1 MCGIFGI
8 VTTKHRD
15 QAIEPLNRAMRSL
28 AHRGPDDQ
36 GIDFLSGEGQG
47 LTVAFAHRRLAI
59 LDLSPAGHQPMKDER
74 TGNWITYNGEVFN
87 FHELRRTLQSQGI
100 SFSSESDT
108 EVLLKGLGARGIE
121 AIADWRGM
129 FACGFW
135 DAQKHRL
142 SLIRD
147 RLGIKPLYYFQDQD
161 SFIFSSE
168 IRAMLASGLVPRKL
182 SRTGIESFLACGSVQ
197 QPLTIIDNVFAL
209 LPGHILTFEKRQV
222 RTSPYWELRAEP
234 ADRGG
239 RSEDE
244 MSEEIAHLL
253 LESVKYRLVSDVP
266 VGVFLSGGI
275 DSSSIVALMRQAT
288 VRDIKSFSVCFSER
302 DFDERA
308 YAERVARHYN
318 TDHHSILLSE
328 GEILARL
335 PAALRAMDQ
344 PSIDGINSF
353 TVSEAAARAG
363 LKVALTGLGG
373 DEVFAGYSY
382 FPTIERSEKLRMK
395 IKSVPLALR
404 RPASAAIRTIL
415 TTPRA
420 TKLCSL
426 LCSKDLE
433 QHSVC
438 LHRRLFTKEQQ
449 LELLKTNGQ
458 HAGTESALEEWTAR
472 QFVNCAN
479 ADPINQASAL
489 DLGGYLSNTLLRDID
504 AMSMAHSL
512 EVRVPLIDHK
522 LVEAML
528 SIPGPIKLRRKEP
541 KWMLINAARD
551 LPRAIIGR
559 PKRGFELPFK
569 FWLRGNLREQVENTL
584 HSPTLIEQ
592 IEPGSI
598 ERIWQSF
605 IAEKTT
611 WSRVWSLFV
620 LGEWMQLNLK
630 A

>member
-15 QAIEPLNRAMRSL
+15 QAIEPLTRAMRSL

-36 GIDFLSGEGQG
+36 GIDFLSGESQE

-59 LDLSPAGHQPMKDER
+59 LDLSPAGHQPMRDER

-87 FHELRRTLQSQGI
+87 FHELRRNLQSQGI
-100 SFSSESDT
+100 SFKSESDT

-129 FACGFW
+129 FACGFC

-147 RLGIKPLYYFQDQD
+147 RLRIKPLYYFQDND

-168 IRAMLASGLVPRKL
+168 IRAMLASGLVPRKF
-182 SRTGIESFLACGSVQ
+182 SRAGIESFLACGSVQ

-209 LPGHILTFEKRQV
+209 LPGHILTFENRQV
-222 RTSPYWELRAEP
+222 RTGPYWELRAEQ
-234 ADRGG
+234 AGRGG

-244 MSEEIAHLL
+244 LSEEIALLL

-288 VRDIKSFSVCFSER
+288 VRDIKSFSVCFRER

-308 YAERVARHYN
+308 YAERVALHYSI
-318 TDHHSILLSE
+318 DHHSILLADAA
-328 GEILARL
+328 ILARL
-335 PAALRAMDQ
+335 PAALRSMDQ

-353 TVSEAAARAG
+353 IVSEAASRAG
-363 LKVALTGLGG
+363 LKVALSGLGG

-382 FPTIERSEKLRMK
+382 FPSIERSEKLRRK
-395 IKSVPLALR
+395 VKSVPLALR
-404 RPASAAIRTIL
+404 RPASAVIRTIL

-420 TKLCSL
+420 IKLCSL
-426 LCSKDLE
+426 LGSSDLE
-433 QHSVC
+433 QHSVY

-449 LELLKTNGQ
+449 LELLKTNGP
-458 HAGTESALEEWTAR
+458 HTGTESVLEEWTAH

-504 AMSMAHSL
+504 VMSMAHSL

-528 SIPGPIKLRRKEP
+528 FIPGPIKLRRKEP
-541 KWMLINAARD
+541 KWMLINA
-551 LPRAIIGR
+551 
-559 PKRGFELPFK
+559 
-569 FWLRGNLREQVENTL
+569 
-584 HSPTLIEQ
+584 
-592 IEPGSI
+592 
-598 ERIWQSF
+598 
-605 IAEKTT
+605 
-611 WSRVWSLFV
+611 
-620 LGEWMQLNLK
+620 
-630 A
+630 

>member
-8 VTTKHRD
+8 VTTKQRD
-15 QAIEPLNRAMRSL
+15 QTIDPLTRAVRSL

-36 GIDFLSGEGQG
+36 GIDFLSDERKG

-87 FHELRRTLQSQGI
+87 FHELRHKLQSRGI
-100 SFSSESDT
+100 GFRSESDT
-108 EVLLKGLGARGIE
+108 EVLLKGLGTQGIE
-121 AIADWRGM
+121 AIAGWRGM
-129 FACGFW
+129 FACAFW
-135 DAQKHRL
+135 DAQKRRL

-147 RLGIKPLYYFQDQD
+147 RLGIKPLYYFHDGD
-161 SFIFSSE
+161 TFLFSSE

-182 SRTGIESFLACGSVQ
+182 SRSGIDSFLGFGSVQ
-197 QPLTIIDNVFAL
+197 QPLTIIDKVFAL
-209 LPGHILTFEKRQV
+209 LPGHILNFENRRV
-222 RTSPYWELRAEP
+222 TTNPYWELRAETI
-234 ADRGG
+234 DREERGEEEL
-239 RSEDE
+239 SDE
-244 MSEEIAHLL
+244 IVHLL
-253 LESVKYRLVSDVP
+253 FESVKYRLVSDVP

-275 DSSSIVALMRQAT
+275 DSSSIVALMRRAT
-288 VRDIKSFSVCFSER
+288 ASDIKSFSVCFSER
-302 DFDERA
+302 DFDERT
-308 YAERVARHYN
+308 YAERIARQYR

-328 GEILARL
+328 EEIIARL
-335 PAALRAMDQ
+335 PEALRAMDQ

-353 TVSEAAARAG
+353 IVSEAASRAG
-363 LKVALTGLGG
+363 LKVALSGLGG

-382 FPTIERSEKLRMK
+382 FHTIERTEKWRRK
-395 IKSVPLALR
+395 VKKAPLALR
-404 RPASAAIRTIL
+404 RPAAAAIRTVL

-420 TKLCSL
+420 AKFSAL
-426 LCSKDLE
+426 LCSGDLE
-433 QHSVC
+433 EHSVC

-458 HAGTESALEEWTAR
+458 CAGDETALKEWNAR
-472 QFVNCAN
+472 QLANCAN
-479 ADPINQASAL
+479 TDPINQASAL

-512 EVRVPLIDHK
+512 EVRVPFIDHK

-528 SIPGPIKLRRKEP
+528 SIPGPMKLRRHEP
-541 KWMLINAARD
+541 KWMLIKAAGD
-551 LPRAIIGR
+551 LPRAIIER

-569 FWLRGNLREQVENTL
+569 YWLRGNLRKQVENTL
-584 HSPTLIEQ
+584 RSPILIEQ
-592 IEPGSI
+592 IERASVD
-598 ERIWQSF
+598 RVWRSF
-605 IAEKTT
+605 IAGNTT

-620 LGEWMQLNLK
+620 LGEWMQINLK